1 MEMGLEFVQSSWVAM
16 AQWRPQ
22 PMGLYAML
30 TVSAVTAGL
39 MLRVVGGIPY
49 VVGTI
54 NFAIMF
60 FCAYFANFLG
70 RDIIIHS
77 LDVFQRAI
85 VVSFTGQI
93 IGAILILL
101 LFRVREG
108 YNKRF

>member
-1 MEMGLEFVQSSWVAM
+1 MEMGLEFMQNSWFAM

-49 VVGTI
+49 IVGVI
-54 NFAIMF
+54 SFAIMF
-60 FCAYFANFLG
+60 FCAYFTNFLG
-70 RDIIIHS
+70 RDIIVPS

-85 VVSFTGQI
+85 VVSFFGQI
-93 IGAILILL
+93 IGAVLILL

-108 YNKRF
+108 YHKRF